1 MPINPLLSS
10 SSHWRLDLKQPC
22 LSLAAILLATS
33 LGEPAWAVD
42 YTFSCKDIGGT
53 NCPSDEFDA
62 ITTADGNSAP
72 VVITSKITVPVGICP
87 GGIAD
92 VNIFTDI
99 STDYV
104 NDIYFGVFAPTSF
117 KGIYLVNRACSGQNN
132 IQATFDDEAP
142 IKVDDNYICSS
153 NPAISGSVKP
163 LDSLADLDGAT
174 KSPSGIWSLFVGDAS
189 YQDATK
195 LNNWKLQLECIP
207 QLSIAKV
214 TDGAEPSTKG
224 QFQVTVNPVNN
235 TGAAITGMV
244 TYSGTATKGIDAS
257 NGTDYI
263 APATFSIPNGAST
276 VTLDFTII
284 NDTEAESTE
293 TVIATISA
301 PSNGSIGTA
310 TATANLVDNDTYT
323 VSIAKT
329 ADGAE
334 PSTNGQFTVTLSPVN
349 TTGFPITGTVA
360 YSGTA
365 TNGTDYNNA
374 PVTFSIPQSAS
385 SATLDF
391 TTIDDTA
398 VEGVETVIA
407 TISAPSTGTIST
419 ATATANLA
427 DNDNYT
433 LSIAKTTDGA
443 EPSTNG
449 QFTVTV
455 WPANTSGAPITGT
468 VAYTGTA
475 TSNTDYTAPPTSFNI
490 PNGSSTATLNFAVI
504 DDTAVEGTETVIATI
519 SNPSTGTIT
528 TATATTNLADN
539 DAETNYQLSIAKT
552 TDGAEPST
560 AGRFTVT
567 LSPANATGAAITG
580 TVAYSGTA
588 TNATDYTAPTSF
600 SIPNGSSTATIDF
613 AVIDD
618 TAVEGNEAVIATL
631 LNPSTGTIT
640 TAAATANLAD
650 NDAETNYTVSINKTT
665 DGAEPSTNGQFTVTV
680 SPANTSGVPLTGTVA
695 YTGTATHGTD
705 YTAPVSFNIP
715 NGSSNANLPF
725 SVINDNEA
733 EGPETI
739 IATINL
745 TTPANNL
752 KTARASTAELVNLGN
767 NSASAV
773 INDDDTSTPIPIFSP
788 FSLLAL
794 LAGLA
799 WLGWR
804 RKA

>member
-92 VNIFTDI
+92 VNVFTDI

-310 TATANLVDNDTYT
+310 TATANLADNDTYT

-374 PVTFSIPQSAS
+374 PVTFSIPQGAS

-427 DNDNYT
+427 DNDTAPTYQ
-433 LSIAKTTDGA
+433 LSIAKTADGA

-449 QFTVTV
+449 QFTVTIS
-455 WPANTSGAPITGT
+455 PANTSGAPITGA

-475 TSNTDYTAPPTSFNI
+475 I
-490 PNGSSTATLNFAVI
+490 
-504 DDTAVEGTETVIATI
+504 
-519 SNPSTGTIT
+519 
-528 TATATTNLADN
+528 
-539 DAETNYQLSIAKT
+539 
-552 TDGAEPST
+552 
-560 AGRFTVT
+560 
-567 LSPANATGAAITG
+567 
-580 TVAYSGTA
+580 
-588 TNATDYTAPTSF
+588 
-600 SIPNGSSTATIDF
+600 
-613 AVIDD
+613 
-618 TAVEGNEAVIATL
+618 
-631 LNPSTGTIT
+631 
-640 TAAATANLAD
+640 
-650 NDAETNYTVSINKTT
+650 
-665 DGAEPSTNGQFTVTV
+665 
-680 SPANTSGVPLTGTVA
+680 
-695 YTGTATHGTD
+695 HGTD

-715 NGSSNANLPF
+715 NGSSNANIPF